1 MKFPFIKFFPTDWLA
16 ESSLRACGLAARGLW
31 IDMLSLMHM
40 APRRG
45 YLLAATGSPI
55 SPEQLARMTGCS
67 ADEVNRLL
75 EELRTSGAFS
85 CTVDGTIYCRRM
97 VREES
102 KRNLCQEAGRL
113 GGNPLLTGKSDAT
126 LKGGVKGGVKG
137 VVKGRA
143 NPLDARGQTLETKEP
158 PTPSGGGVVAEDD
171 PPEEVVDAV
180 GMVIRPEPFSQLI
193 AAWVAAKLPGW
204 NSPDGIRG
212 NGNRRGAFQQR
223 QRDPYW
229 RDRWRAAVD
238 RLGKSKRAR
247 GETPSWPQGIR
258 LDGFLKDPAY
268 IDRALEGEFDDTPG
282 AGGQPVAPPRK
293 ITTREELDAADMR
306 ISPPKPLFAGG
317 SHRVG

>member
-1 MKFPFIKFFPTDWLA
+1 MPVRLLREGILDSAAVSSLSAHAEVFYRRLMSVVDDFGRFDGRATVLRCRLYPLKIDTIREADITRWIAECEKAGLIALYEVDSKPYILFHKLGPARAKESKFPAPPKAAASVCLQTQTD
-16 ESSLRACGLAARGLW
+16 ESRRLQTRA
-31 IDMLSLMHM
+31 DVPYS
-40 APRRG
+40 
-45 YLLAATGSPI
+45 
-55 SPEQLARMTGCS
+55 
-67 ADEVNRLL
+67 V
-75 EELRTSGAFS
+75 
-85 CTVDGTIYCRRM
+85 
-97 VREES
+97 
-102 KRNLCQEAGRL
+102 
-113 GGNPLLTGKSDAT
+113 SDSSSI
-126 LKGGVKGGVKG
+126 
-137 VVKGRA
+137 
-143 NPLDARGQTLETKEP
+143 P

-180 GMVIRPEPFSQLI
+180 GVVIRPEPFSQLI

-229 RDRWRAAVD
+229 RDRWRAAVE

-282 AGGQPVAPPRK
+282 AGGQPVVPPRK

-306 ISPPKPLFAGG
+306 ISPPKNAFAGG

>member
-1 MKFPFIKFFPTDWLA
+1 MPVRLLREGILDSAAVSSLSAHAEVFYRRLMSVVDDFGRFDGRATVLRCRLYPLKIDTIREADITRWIAECEKAGLIALYEVDSKPYILFHKLGPARAKESKFPAPPKAAASVCLQTQTD
-16 ESSLRACGLAARGLW
+16 
-31 IDMLSLMHM
+31 
-40 APRRG
+40 
-45 YLLAATGSPI
+45 
-55 SPEQLARMTGCS
+55 
-67 ADEVNRLL
+67 
-75 EELRTSGAFS
+75 
-85 CTVDGTIYCRRM
+85 
-97 VREES
+97 ES
-102 KRNLCQEAGRL
+102 KRLQTRADVPYSVSG
-113 GGNPLLTGKSDAT
+113 SDS
-126 LKGGVKGGVKG
+126 GS
-137 VVKGRA
+137 
-143 NPLDARGQTLETKEP
+143 NP

>member
-1 MKFPFIKFFPTDWLA
+1 M
-16 ESSLRACGLAARGLW
+16 
-31 IDMLSLMHM
+31 
-40 APRRG
+40 
-45 YLLAATGSPI
+45 
-55 SPEQLARMTGCS
+55 
-67 ADEVNRLL
+67 
-75 EELRTSGAFS
+75 
-85 CTVDGTIYCRRM
+85 
-97 VREES
+97 
-102 KRNLCQEAGRL
+102 
-113 GGNPLLTGKSDAT
+113 
-126 LKGGVKGGVKG
+126 
-137 VVKGRA
+137 
-143 NPLDARGQTLETKEP
+143 
-158 PTPSGGGVVAEDD
+158 VAEDD

>member
-1 MKFPFIKFFPTDWLA
+1 M
-16 ESSLRACGLAARGLW
+16 
-31 IDMLSLMHM
+31 
-40 APRRG
+40 
-45 YLLAATGSPI
+45 
-55 SPEQLARMTGCS
+55 
-67 ADEVNRLL
+67 
-75 EELRTSGAFS
+75 
-85 CTVDGTIYCRRM
+85 
-97 VREES
+97 
-102 KRNLCQEAGRL
+102 
-113 GGNPLLTGKSDAT
+113 
-126 LKGGVKGGVKG
+126 
-137 VVKGRA
+137 
-143 NPLDARGQTLETKEP
+143 
-158 PTPSGGGVVAEDD
+158 VAEDD

-180 GMVIRPEPFSQLI
+180 GMVIRPDPLSQLI